1 MNLPTE
7 SEDLK
12 EYYQNYNREIDNF
25 SFKLKL
31 SALSDFTYQRV
42 GSEDHEF
49 EMFQLDEEAKMKT
62 SFELNEFDLSKL
74 QLKPKYD
81 LDYESVEEYSKE
93 SETGFLK
100 LTLSEPKIGFGFDVF
115 TSIYNEVVMMAST
128 QKKE

>member
-1 MNLPTE
+1 
-7 SEDLK
+7 
-12 EYYQNYNREIDNF
+12 
-25 SFKLKL
+25 L

-93 SETGFLK
+93 VRNRIFK
-100 LTLSEPKIGFGFDVF
+100 AHPF
-115 TSIYNEVVMMAST
+115 
-128 QKKE
+128 